1 MKKTASIT
9 YYNSDTTDIIR
20 LEAQAYGLQ
29 ILDIEST
36 GNPDEVLVTLKG
48 EAENIEVFLEDAKE
62 DNLRWCDS
70 KSELPEDEY
79 QFITQ
84 SELQK
89 LGISYSPKFEPDEE
103 DDEEAVA

>member
-1 MKKTASIT
+1 MKKTASVT

-20 LEAQAYGLQ
+20 LEAQEYGLQ
-29 ILDIEST
+29 ILDIEPT

-48 EAENIEVFLEDAKE
+48 EEENIEIFLEDA
-62 DNLRWCDS
+62 DDDTLRWCDS

-79 QFITQ
+79 QFLIQ

-89 LGISYSPKFEPDEE
+89 LGISYAPKFEPEE
-103 DDEEAVA
+103 DLDEEAVA

>member
-20 LEAQAYGLQ
+20 LEAQEYGLQ

-36 GNPDEVLVTLKG
+36 GNPNEVLVTVKG
-48 EAENIEVFLEDAKE
+48 EAENIDAFLEDAEE
-62 DNLRWCDS
+62 DSFRWCDS

-79 QFITQ
+79 QFIIQ

-89 LGISYSPKFEPDEE
+89 LGINYVPKFESEEDEE
-103 DDEEAVA
+103 TVD